1 MIGCIILCIGICII
15 PFLKYM
21 LKENSVPNTILI
33 YLLFLFNTVSMYF
46 ISYKDTLITAD
57 QQYYKLG
64 KILFISNCS
73 IYFLQILILY
83 MTKNFI
89 YYLLIQLFVTLVQRI
104 LCNRKISKEYSDKID
119 FYCKEKISKNELKV
133 IKDNVKAMFCHRV
146 GYHVVQGTD
155 NIIISSFINVATVG
169 VYGNYLSLTSM
180 INTLLYTIFTSV
192 TSSFGNL
199 AVLEDD
205 GTLESVFN
213 KLNFLAFIV
222 FGFATLCFAA
232 LFVPFI
238 KLWIGENYV
247 LPSTTILLICFN
259 FYIYGIRAPIDTA
272 KEAAGVYREDKYAP
286 LIWSA
291 LNIILSIAFVKL
303 FGLIGVVLGTT
314 VSSLLV
320 PCWNRPYIVYKYV
333 FHSSSIKYFKDAI
346 KKLLILIIMYIAIY
360 FIISHF
366 IFDNLVIVIIYRLLV
381 CFVVFSI
388 FILLFFRKSDEF
400 KFYVEFIKTKILHK

>member
-1 MIGCIILCIGICII
+1 MG
-15 PFLKYM
+15 
-21 LKENSVPNTILI
+21 
-33 YLLFLFNTVSMYF
+33 
-46 ISYKDTLITAD
+46 
-57 QQYYKLG
+57 
-64 KILFISNCS
+64 
-73 IYFLQILILY
+73 
-83 MTKNFI
+83 
-89 YYLLIQLFVTLVQRI
+89 
-104 LCNRKISKEYSDKID
+104 
-119 FYCKEKISKNELKV
+119 
-133 IKDNVKAMFCHRV
+133 
-146 GYHVVQGTD
+146 
-155 NIIISSFINVATVG
+155 SS
-169 VYGNYLSLTSM
+169 S
-180 INTLLYTIFTSV
+180 
-192 TSSFGNL
+192 
-199 AVLEDD
+199 
-205 GTLESVFN
+205 TLER
-213 KLNFLAFIV
+213 K
-222 FGFATLCFAA
+222 ATLCFAT